1 MKITNQIRK
10 DIINLFID
18 SYITDCYSILV
29 ATLNFQETP
38 LILINHNDDQREFNI
53 AYLRDH
59 IISDNTIIG
68 IKEYT
73 LDVESEEI
81 VETILN
87 ISDTI
92 KDSHFFSDI
101 ADELPF

>member
-38 LILINHNDDQREFNI
+38 LIIINHNDDQRESNI

-59 IISDNTIIG
+59 ISDNTITEIT
-68 IKEYT
+68 EYT
-73 LDVESEEI
+73 LDVDSEEI
-81 VETILN
+81 TETILN

-92 KDSHFFSDI
+92 EYLHFFYDI
-101 ADELPF
+101 EDELPI

>member
-18 SYITDCYSILV
+18 SYITNCYSILV

-53 AYLRDH
+53 TYLRDH
-59 IISDNTIIG
+59 ITNDNTITEV
-68 IKEYT
+68 KEYT
-73 LDVESEEI
+73 LAVDSEEI
-81 VETILN
+81 IETILN

-92 KDSHFFSDI
+92 KDSYFFDDI
-101 ADELPF
+101 EDELPI